1 MFAPTTPETTKVV
14 VHGLLALRFDY
25 VANQLE
31 GKQFLLGDTFSVA
44 DAYLFVVLSWAPYV
58 GVDLSPWPGLAAYSA
73 RITGRPAVQAALR
86 AEGLIKD

>member
-1 MFAPTTPETTKVV
+1 M
-14 VHGLLALRFDY
+14 HGLLALRFDY